1 MPVLMTLALA
11 ATAAASAAPALDT
24 TPEAHGAMGNGKAD
38 DSAAIRAALAA
49 CAAVGSTGGCRIT
62 FSNSYLSGPLSVN
75 SSGLELRVTG
85 TLAMLPRSRYP
96 ASSTTPFLSNTAGVS
111 GLLITGGGLIDGQ
124 GKAWWPCKHE
134 GCFRPHLMAF
144 GGVHGLTIDGM
155 RLQNP
160 PNHFIEV
167 SDCVGVRVRN
177 LHSEAP
183 NNSPNT
189 DGINFYGGSD
199 QLFEDSVVHNGD
211 DCVSVVPTGDPASA
225 LCVTQPERCHGG
237 SVIIRNISCLG
248 GHGVSIGS
256 VRHGTISNT
265 TFENITLTKGPTQ
278 ALYSSGG
285 CRIKSYPNGTGSISG
300 VVFRDIIVEG
310 VAYPLQLQARYCP
323 GGQGSCPNGATAI
336 ALHDITFE
344 NIRGTGKGTI
354 DGIVGTFICNKL
366 APCTNI
372 TLDRVQLASDNGA
385 PARFVCE
392 NCGGTSSATQPT
404 SCFAGTD

>member
-1 MPVLMTLALA
+1 
-11 ATAAASAAPALDT
+11 
-24 TPEAHGAMGNGKAD
+24 
-38 DSAAIRAALAA
+38 
-49 CAAVGSTGGCRIT
+49 
-62 FSNSYLSGPLSVN
+62 
-75 SSGLELRVTG
+75 
-85 TLAMLPRSRYP
+85 
-96 ASSTTPFLSNTAGVS
+96 
-111 GLLITGGGLIDGQ
+111 
-124 GKAWWPCKHE
+124 
-134 GCFRPHLMAF
+134 MAF

-167 SDCVGVRVRN
+167 SDCIGVRVRN

-211 DCVSVVPTGDPASA
+211 DCVSVVPTGDPASV

-285 CRIKSYPNGTGSISG
+285 CRIKSYPNGTGTHTLSISLL
-300 VVFRDIIVEG
+300 FC
-310 VAYPLQLQARYCP
+310 YC
-323 GGQGSCPNGATAI
+323 
-336 ALHDITFE
+336 F
-344 NIRGTGKGTI
+344 
-354 DGIVGTFICNKL
+354 
-366 APCTNI
+366 
-372 TLDRVQLASDNGA
+372 
-385 PARFVCE
+385 
-392 NCGGTSSATQPT
+392 
-404 SCFAGTD
+404 